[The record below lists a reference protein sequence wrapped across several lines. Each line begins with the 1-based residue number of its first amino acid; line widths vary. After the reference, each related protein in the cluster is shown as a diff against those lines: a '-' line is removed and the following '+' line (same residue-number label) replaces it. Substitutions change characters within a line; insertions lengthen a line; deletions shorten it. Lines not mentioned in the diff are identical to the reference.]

1 MPRTHKDGKLDG
13 RAHLCISARANAR
26 MAFDHPGISS
36 GEDPRGESDK
46 DRSGLSWIAEYVFE
60 PEYVFGH
67 INEYFQDNG
76 RIWTWMSFQ
85 ASQPLIQNPKPRLE
99 RIPCQPPSRPRQPE
113 NMPRV
118 ASLRPPSR
126 PLDGSWIFRM
136 KPPTAPP
143 HTELG
148 SSRPSR
154 EMTVDSH
161 LHEPSI

>member
-1 MPRTHKDGKLDG
+1 
-13 RAHLCISARANAR
+13 

-46 DRSGLSWIAEYVFE
+46 DRSGLSWIAEYVFG

-67 INEYFQDNG
+67 I
-76 RIWTWMSFQ
+76 ILMSTFRTMDVFGHGCH
-85 ASQPLIQNPKPRLE
+85 SKLRSLSSRIQN
-99 RIPCQPPSRPRQPE
+99 QDSRGFHAH
-113 NMPRV
+113 MPRV

-154 EMTVDSH
+154 EMTVDSP
-161 LHEPSI
+161 LHEPSISQGLVPSKP

>member
-1 MPRTHKDGKLDG
+1 
-13 RAHLCISARANAR
+13 

-46 DRSGLSWIAEYVFE
+46 DRSGLSWIAEYVFG

-99 RIPCQPPSRPRQPE
+99 RIPCPHASGGEPEAAFSASRRKLDLPNEAPHRPTTHRAGFQPSESRDDR
-113 NMPRV
+113 
-118 ASLRPPSR
+118 
-126 PLDGSWIFRM
+126 G
-136 KPPTAPP
+136 
-143 HTELG
+143 
-148 SSRPSR
+148 
-154 EMTVDSH
+154 
-161 LHEPSI
+161 